1 MHPLTPILSL
11 IFAIAAFAYL
21 FYLRPK
27 LDDKRSKEDF
37 DNRVLGVID
46 GLTLA
51 DVPVGL
57 CSADL
62 RSYIRRNLAG
72 ARNLPDGEYLL
83 NYTAANGFRYES
95 YTGRGDHILFA
106 VLCLVR
112 YAHDTGRPELL
123 AWCEDHLEIAQK
135 GGFNWR

>member
-1 MHPLTPILSL
+1 MDTPMLVIDTLFVIWCL
-11 IFAIAAFAYL
+11 AEIIYFEPRRKKKAEIAAFDHL
-21 FYLRPK
+21 
-27 LDDKRSKEDF
+27 
-37 DNRVLGVID
+37 VLGVIE
-46 GLTLA
+46 GLALA
-51 DVPVGL
+51 DAPVGL
-57 CSADL
+57 CVTDL
-62 RSYIRRNLAG
+62 RSYVRRNLAG
-72 ARNLPDGEYLL
+72 ARKLPDGEYLI

-123 AWCEDHLEIAQK
+123 AWCEDHLEIARK